1 MKEVASDVLHTL
13 STDEAASRGLIPLTL
28 TASVDTVVPVGDG
41 TSKLRYIEWLAV
53 EQQRITQDGDRQAA
67 IVDEGAGQVSLWVDD
82 VVESAH

>member
-1 MKEVASDVLHTL
+1 MKKAASDVLITL
-13 STDEAASRGLIPLTL
+13 STDEATSRGLVPLTL

-41 TSKLRYIEWLAV
+41 TCKLRYIEWLAA

-82 VVESAH
+82 VAVSAR